1 MKLRVEAVL
10 LGSLKPL
17 GRQGVPSGIDK
28 QPVTASVEI
37 GPEGLSGDHQGDRK
51 NHGGPEKA
59 IHHYPRDHYD
69 WWQEHYPEL
78 GPLLDR
84 AGRFGE
90 NLSTRGL
97 DESRV
102 CIGDVFRLGTA
113 VVQVSQGRQPCW
125 RLNARFDE
133 KAMAR
138 RVQESARTGW
148 YYRVMEAGQVA
159 PGDSLDLLER
169 PAENWNLQRVLHVL
183 YRDTLNREAL
193 SELADLRELAES
205 WRNLV
210 RRRLEK
216 AEVEDWSRRL
226 ETPRQE

>member
-17 GRQGVPSGIDK
+17 GRQGVSSGIDK
-28 QPVTASVEI
+28 QPVATSVEVAS
-37 GPEGLSGDHQGDRK
+37 EGLLGDHQGDRK

-59 IHHYPRDHYD
+59 IHHYSRDHYD
-69 WWQEHYPEL
+69 WWQEHYSGLNP
-78 GPLLDR
+78 PLDR

-90 NLSTRGL
+90 NISTRGL
-97 DESRV
+97 DESVV

-125 RLNARFDE
+125 RLNARFNE

-148 YYRVMEAGQVA
+148 YYRVLKSGKVA
-159 PGDSLDLLER
+159 PGDSLQLLER
-169 PAENWNLQRVLHVL
+169 PAENWKLQRVLHVL

-193 SELADLRELAES
+193 SELAELPVLADS

-216 AEVEDWSRRL
+216 AEVEDWTARL
-226 ETPRQE
+226 ETPLQE

>member
-1 MKLRVEAVL
+1 MKLQVEAVL
-10 LGSLKPL
+10 LGRLKPL

-28 QPVTASVEI
+28 QPVEESVEI
-37 GPEGLSGDHQGDRK
+37 GPEGLFGDHQGDRK

-69 WWQEHYPEL
+69 WWQEHYSDLTP
-78 GPLLDR
+78 PLDR

-90 NLSTRGL
+90 NISTRGL
-97 DESRV
+97 DEAGV
-102 CIGDVFRLGTA
+102 CIGDIFCLGTA

-125 RLNARFDE
+125 RLNARFNE
-133 KAMAR
+133 KVMAR

-148 YYRVMEAGQVA
+148 YYRVLESGKVA
-159 PGDSLDLLER
+159 PGDSLELLER
-169 PAENWNLQRVLHVL
+169 LAENWNLQRVLHVL
-183 YRDTLNREAL
+183 YRDMLNREAL
-193 SELADLRELAES
+193 SELAELPVLADS

-216 AEVEDWSRRL
+216 AEVEDWTARL
-226 ETPRQE
+226 ETPLQE

>member
-1 MKLRVEAVL
+1 MKLQVEAVL
-10 LGSLKPL
+10 LGDLKPL

-28 QPVTASVEI
+28 QPVATSVEV
-37 GPEGLSGDHQGDRK
+37 GLEGLLGDHQGDRK

-69 WWQEHYPEL
+69 WWLAHYPDL
-78 GPLLDR
+78 ALPLDR
-84 AGRFGE
+84 PGRFGE
-90 NLSTRGL
+90 NISTRGL
-97 DESRV
+97 DESAV
-102 CIGDVFRLGTA
+102 CIGDIVRLGTA

-125 RLNARFDE
+125 RLNARFNE
-133 KAMAR
+133 KTMAR

-148 YYRVMEAGQVA
+148 YYRVLESGKVA

-169 PAENWNLQRVLHVL
+169 PARNWSLQRVLHVL

-193 SELADLRELAES
+193 SELAELSVLADS

-210 RRRLEK
+210 HRRLEK
-216 AEVEDWSRRL
+216 AEVEDWTARL
-226 ETPRQE
+226 ETPLQE